1 MSGPGP
7 VDAVNPAVTCADPQA
22 ARLVATAYDVIRQR
36 YAEGRHQIGAAIIA
50 ADGKVYCGIHVE
62 AMVGRYSICA
72 EMAALAAARLYTR
85 QPLMAVAA
93 VRYPKPSEAGG
104 ARIVSPCGG
113 CREVLLDHAPQI
125 QAVVPQGEHGV
136 FAPLH
141 TLLPVKY
148 VGTKW
153 AAQLPTQTP

>member
-1 MSGPGP
+1 MNSTSPTY
-7 VDAVNPAVTCADPQA
+7 AVNPATACPDPQA
-22 ARLVATAYDVIRQR
+22 ARLVATAYDTIRRR
-36 YAEGRHQIGAAIIA
+36 YVEGRHQIGAAIIA
-50 ADGKVYCGIHVE
+50 ADGKVYLGIHVE
-62 AMVGRYSICA
+62 AMVGRFSVCA
-72 EMAALAAARLYTR
+72 EMAALAAARLCTN
-85 QPLMAVAA
+85 QPLLAVAA

-125 QAVVPQGEHGV
+125 QAVVPQGEQGV

-141 TLLPVKY
+141 TILPIKY

-153 AAQLPTQTP
+153 GAQLPIQAP